1 MSTAQR
7 LLKAGGRYG
16 LQVVL
21 LAGLAYAG
29 KRLVAS
35 GMLSTLVGASPQ
47 MLVASFGAAAG
58 AHFMAAGRWWSLAP
72 AGHGYVRLARIHV
85 ESHFWATLV
94 PGGVAA
100 DGYRVLALRGR
111 GADPHHV
118 AASVMLERALGLVAL
133 LLLCGPALAIGT
145 HWLSGQL
152 VVSLSVLAG
161 GLFAMIAGAT
171 VIALWAP
178 ITRGRL
184 RWLPGKLRSA
194 AEGLESAFAGYRDNR
209 SRLVRALGFGLAYH
223 GLFLTAYALAGQAM
237 GLSLSLNRWFI
248 AVPLASLVATLPVN
262 AWGIGV
268 REGAIV
274 LLLVALGAS
283 PAQAGA
289 VSIAVVGLQLALG
302 CSGGLS
308 QLVRRRSRA
317 RSGAAPVPSD
327 RSVASIPSV
336 ASG

>member
-1 MSTAQR
+1 
-7 LLKAGGRYG
+7 LKIGTLKNPSRSLTNIARYG
-16 LQVVL
+16 IQLVL

-35 GMLSTLVGASPQ
+35 GMLSTLGHASPL
-47 MLVASFGAAAG
+47 MLVASFGAATAAQG
-58 AHFMAAGRWWSLAP
+58 MAAGRWWSLAP
-72 AGHGYVRLARIHV
+72 AGHGYARLARIHV

-100 DGYRVLALRGR
+100 DGYRILALRGR

-133 LLLCGPALAIGT
+133 LLLTGPALGVGT
-145 HWLSGQL
+145 MWLSSKL
-152 VVSLSVLAG
+152 VISLSVLAG
-161 GLFAMIAGAT
+161 SLVAMVAGAT
-171 VIALWAP
+171 IAALWAP
-178 ITRGRL
+178 VTGGRL
-184 RWLPGKLRSA
+184 RWLPAKVRSA
-194 AEGLESAFAGYRDNR
+194 AEQLEHAFGSYRQNP

-223 GLFLTAYALAGQAM
+223 GLFLVAYVLAGRAM
-237 GLSLSLNRWFI
+237 GLDLSIARWFI
-248 AVPLASLVATLPVN
+248 AVPLASLVATLPLN

-289 VSIAVVGLQLALG
+289 VSVAVVGLQIALG
-302 CSGGLS
+302 CSGGVS
-308 QLVRRRSRA
+308 QLVRRRVRA
-317 RSGAAPVPSD
+317 AV
-327 RSVASIPSV
+327 
-336 ASG
+336 